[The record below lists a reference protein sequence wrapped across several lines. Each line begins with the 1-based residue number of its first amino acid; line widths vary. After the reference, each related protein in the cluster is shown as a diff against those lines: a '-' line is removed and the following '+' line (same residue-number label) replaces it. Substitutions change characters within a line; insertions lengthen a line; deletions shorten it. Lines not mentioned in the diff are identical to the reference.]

1 MKCNISQPVSEIDVS
16 CQLQCFWI
24 CEAKHCGVFTHRLI
38 FSWHFSSPLQMLC
51 HCSLRSAVIVVGV
64 KSVSRTPRS
73 SWRSWRKSMQP
84 ASSSPKTR
92 EGASRPPPT
101 SQSVKSPSGFKTDES
116 RRKNLSVNPRALTCT
131 LLDKISDLL
140 FETATHTFQKKP
152 SCHIFYL
159 LHRKI
164 VADEHFGSVF
174 FSFNLSSIIDHA
186 NTPPVFNLERML

>member
-1 MKCNISQPVSEIDVS
+1 MKCNISQLVSEIDVS
-16 CQLQCFWI
+16 CQLQCFWF

-64 KSVSRTPRS
+64 KSVSRIPRS

-140 FETATHTFQKKP
+140 FETATHTFQKNILPYILPLASKNRGWWT
-152 SCHIFYL
+152 FWQ
-159 LHRKI
+159 
-164 VADEHFGSVF
+164 SVF
-174 FSFNLSSIIDHA
+174 FLLLI
-186 NTPPVFNLERML
+186 